1 MHKLMFLSAALLMTA
16 AHATAYPLN
25 LTDDTGRKVTLK
37 AEPMRIVSMLP
48 SNTETICAIGSCN
61 KLVGVDEYSDFPA
74 SVTKL
79 PKVGNLYQPNIEAVV
94 ALKPDLVIVSKYGDL
109 VAPLTNAGINVLA
122 VNPETYEDVF
132 TKTKLLGKIVNR
144 EAQATALVTQMRRD
158 IAKVE
163 ILARNAARKPT
174 AYYEIDPTPYT
185 VGPNSFIGVLLTKAG
200 AVNIIPANLGDFPKI
215 SPELVVKSAPQF
227 IFGVDLA
234 TAKARPGWN
243 TIPAV
248 KSGRVVED
256 KALDHILSR
265 PGPRLPQAFLGL
277 AKLVHPELFK

>member
-1 MHKLMFLSAALLMTA
+1 MYKLIVLSAALLMTA
-16 AHATAYPLN
+16 AHATAYPLT

-37 AEPMRIVSMLP
+37 AEPQRIVSFLP
-48 SNTETICAIGSCN
+48 SNTETLCAIGGCD
-61 KLVGVDEYSDFPA
+61 KLVGVDEYSDYPA
-74 SVTKL
+74 QATKL

-109 VAPLTNAGINVLA
+109 ALPLINAGITVLA
-122 VNPETYEDVF
+122 VNPEAYEDIF
-132 TKTKLLGKIVNR
+132 SKTKLLGKIINR

-158 IAKVE
+158 IARVE
-163 ILARNAARKPT
+163 ILTKNAARKPT

-185 VGPNSFIGVLLTKAG
+185 VGPKSFIGVLLTKAG
-200 AVNIIPANLGDFPKI
+200 AVNIIPAALGDFPKI

-227 IFGVDLA
+227 IFGLDA
-234 TAKARPGWN
+234 AAAKARPGWN

-248 KSGRVVED
+248 KSGRVIKDE
-256 KALDHILSR
+256 ALDHLLSR

>member
-1 MHKLMFLSAALLMTA
+1 MYKLIVLSAALLTAA
-16 AHATAYPLN
+16 AHATAYPLT

-37 AEPMRIVSMLP
+37 AEPLRIVSFLP
-48 SNTETICAIGSCN
+48 SNTETICAIGGCD
-61 KLVGVDEYSDFPA
+61 KLVGVDAYSDYPA
-74 SVTKL
+74 QATKL

-109 VAPLTNAGINVLA
+109 TTPLTNAGITVLA

-132 TKTKLLGKIVNR
+132 SKTKLLGKIINR

-163 ILARNAARKPT
+163 ILTKNAVRKPT

-185 VGPNSFIGVLLTKAG
+185 VGPKSFIGVLLSKAG
-200 AVNIIPANLGDFPKI
+200 AVNIIPAALGDFPKI

-227 IFGVDLA
+227 IFGLDA
-234 TAKARPGWN
+234 AAAKARPGWN

-248 KSGRVVED
+248 KSGQVIKD
-256 KALDHILSR
+256 DALDHLLSR

>member
-1 MHKLMFLSAALLMTA
+1 MNKVLFLSAALLGA
-16 AHATAYPLN
+16 AHATAYPLT
-25 LTDDTGRKVTLK
+25 LTDDLGRKVTLG

-48 SNTETICAIGSCN
+48 SNTETICAIGGCA
-61 KLVGVDEYSDFPA
+61 KLVGVDQYSDFPA
-74 SVTKL
+74 QVTKL
-79 PKVGNLYQPNIEAVV
+79 PKVGDLYTPNIEAVV
-94 ALKPDLVIVSKYGDL
+94 ALKPDIVLVSKYGDL
-109 VAPLTNAGINVLA
+109 AQPLTNAGLTVLA

-132 TKTKLLGKIVNR
+132 SKTQLLGKIINR
-144 EAQATALVTQMRRD
+144 EAQAKALVIQMRRE

-163 ILARNAARKPT
+163 ILTKNAVKKPT

-200 AVNIIPANLGDFPKI
+200 AVNIIPAALGDFPKI

-234 TAKARPGWN
+234 AAKARPGWN

-248 KSGRVVED
+248 KSGRVLKD
-256 KALDHILSR
+256 DALVNILSR
-265 PGPRLPQAFLGL
+265 PGPRLPQALLGL
-277 AKLVHPELFK
+277 AKLVHPELFR